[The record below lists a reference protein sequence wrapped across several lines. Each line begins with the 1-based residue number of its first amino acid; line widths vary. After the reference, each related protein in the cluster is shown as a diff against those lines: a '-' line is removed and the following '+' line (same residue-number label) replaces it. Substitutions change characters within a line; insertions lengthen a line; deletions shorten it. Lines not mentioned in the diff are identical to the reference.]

1 MFDINKTAISEINTW
16 VIGNWKMNGRLV
28 KNEKFLSELLPK
40 TENLNRS
47 KSVFCGLAVPNIYLF
62 QFSNRLIDSN
72 LFLGVQDISS
82 ENDDGAFTG
91 DISAKM
97 FKEFDCSFTII
108 GHSERRIKYC
118 ESDTNLLKKAKASI
132 QNKILPII
140 CVGESKKDREEGN
153 AFRTVSSQIQ
163 NFTLGLS
170 NDELSGCVFAYEPL
184 WAIGS
189 GENAKPSDAESMH
202 KLIRAEC
209 VKVSGEDFVEKIKIL
224 YGGSVSA
231 DNAEQYFLQPGID
244 GALVGGAS
252 LEALEF
258 HKIIDTAV
266 DTSNSK
272 R

>member
-1 MFDINKTAISEINTW
+1 MFDINKTPISDINTW

-28 KNEKFLSELLPK
+28 RNENFLAQLLPK
-40 TENLNRS
+40 TENLIRD
-47 KSVFCGLAVPNIYLF
+47 KSFFCGLAVPNLYLF

-72 LFLGVQDISS
+72 LFLGIQDVSS
-82 ENDDGAFTG
+82 ENHDGAFTG
-91 DISAKM
+91 DISASM

-108 GHSERRIKYC
+108 GHSERRIKYL
-118 ESDTNLLKKAKASI
+118 ESDINLVKKAKVSI
-132 QNKILPII
+132 QNNILPVI

-153 AFRTVSSQIQ
+153 AVKTVRLQIQ

-170 NDELSGCVFAYEPL
+170 IEELSSCVFAYEPL

-189 GENAKPSDAESMH
+189 GENAKPSDAEAMH

-209 VKVSGEDFVEKIKIL
+209 VKVLGQDFVEKIKIL

-231 DNAEQYFLQPGID
+231 ENAKHYFLQPGID

-252 LEALEF
+252 LEASEF
-258 HKIIDTAV
+258 YNIINTAV
-266 DTSNSK
+266 DTSKIN